1 MTISHPNGRF
11 SKLCVL
17 ERFLLVPALFPLLM
31 LGGCNALNLGVVNY
45 AGPIAASQW
54 HLYLIVAVVLIFVA
68 GPVLL
73 LVPFFA
79 WRYRLSNKRGA
90 FKPDWTFSWIIE
102 GFIWLPPIGIVV
114 GLGIV
119 LWDYTHALD
128 PYRRL
133 VSTQPALEIQAVG
146 LDWKWLFIYPG
157 NQVAA
162 VNQMVIPVGR
172 PVHISLTSGTVMQS
186 LLIPQLAGQIYAMA
200 GMTTQLNLAAS
211 VAGVYRGENTQFNG
225 TGFQNQKFNVVALAP
240 ADYMRW
246 QNNVKASARPF
257 DGKALDEMFQRSIM
271 PQPIFFSSVPA
282 NLYQQI
288 QRRSQEPRS

>member
-1 MTISHPNGRF
+1 
-11 SKLCVL
+11 
-17 ERFLLVPALFPLLM
+17 
-31 LGGCNALNLGVVNY
+31 
-45 AGPIAASQW
+45 
-54 HLYLIVAVVLIFVA
+54 
-68 GPVLL
+68 
-73 LVPFFA
+73 
-79 WRYRLSNKRGA
+79 
-90 FKPDWTFSWIIE
+90 
-102 GFIWLPPIGIVV
+102 VV

-119 LWDYTHALD
+119 LWDYTHTLD
-128 PYRRL
+128 PYRQL

-186 LLIPQLAGQIYAMA
+186 MLIPQLAGQIYAMA

-225 TGFQNQKFNVVALAP
+225 TGFQSQKFNVVALAP
-240 ADYMRW
+240 ADYTRW

-257 DGKALDEMFQRSIM
+257 DGKALDDMFQRSIM